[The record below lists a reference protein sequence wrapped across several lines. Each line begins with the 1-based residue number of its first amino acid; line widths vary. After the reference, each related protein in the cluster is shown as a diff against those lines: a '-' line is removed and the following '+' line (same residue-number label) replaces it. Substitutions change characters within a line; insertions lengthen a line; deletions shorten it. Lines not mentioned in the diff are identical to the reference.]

1 MKKIFLLILFF
12 ITAIAVNAQKNV
24 IVETFDDNSYG
35 WSEDGNK
42 KSMSYISDG
51 ALNLKMKRTK
61 KNKNT
66 AVTSWAQLPI
76 NYKEDF
82 TVTYKISFDKS
93 IYGALGSFGLYFD
106 LRENGAYNSLG
117 VAFNS
122 NYVVSVMGREPEI
135 VKFNF
140 GLKRTD
146 YELKIV
152 KKGNT
157 IDFIING
164 MELSTVKNVDI
175 LSNWFGIGY
184 STSLGGFSKGGIL
197 TLEEVIIEQ

>member
-1 MKKIFLLILFF
+1 MKNFFLLILFF
-12 ITAIAVNAQKNV
+12 ISAIAVNAQKDV
-24 IVETFDDNSYG
+24 VVETFDDNSYG
-35 WSEDGNK
+35 WSENGNK

-66 AVTSWAQLPI
+66 AVKSWAQLPV

-82 TVTYKISFDKS
+82 AITYKISFDKW
-93 IYGALGSFGLYFD
+93 IYGRFGAFAIYFD
-106 LRENGAYNSLG
+106 IKENGKYNELG
-117 VAFNS
+117 IVFNS
-122 NYVVSVMGREPEI
+122 TYFVSVIGQEPEI

-140 GLKRTD
+140 GNITD
-146 YELKIV
+146 YEIKIV

-164 MELSTVKNVDI
+164 MELSTVKNIDI
-175 LSNWFGIGY
+175 QSNWFGIGY
-184 STSLGGFSKGGIL
+184 STSLGGFSKGGVL
-197 TLEEVIIEQ
+197 SLEEIVIEQ